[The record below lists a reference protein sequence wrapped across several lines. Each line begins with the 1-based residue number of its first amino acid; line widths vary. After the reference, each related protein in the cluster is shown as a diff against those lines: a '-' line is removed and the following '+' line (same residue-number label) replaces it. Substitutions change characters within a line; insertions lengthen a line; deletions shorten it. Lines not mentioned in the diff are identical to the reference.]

1 MAAFAGVFVISCSA
15 NPASVTFW
23 DLLCVLCVCLAYIFA
38 ERAELCMASGL
49 VLLGSGLPPPSSGL
63 ASFTSVRLVVF
74 SLCMEMGRL
83 RRFVL
88 NRGRGY

>member
-1 MAAFAGVFVISCSA
+1 
-15 NPASVTFW
+15 
-23 DLLCVLCVCLAYIFA
+23 
-38 ERAELCMASGL
+38 L

-83 RRFVL
+83 RRL
-88 NRGRGY
+88 S